1 MHTAVKCYAIS
12 PDTVAKYSDIEGSQA
27 RKQFNKEYVNK
38 YKTPDERLQDLK
50 VMQAR
55 YLRLRDIVDK
65 SHEFKKEIVNAENLF
80 DALYDKIN
88 AINKFCLMVIQNPG
102 LPESK
107 LMNDA
112 GIPAGYYWENVGA
125 RSYKGSDNSWLTYF
139 SAVTEELTKAQEYVM
154 TFMEAIAE
162 AESDNFMKI
171 ARSNPNYITT
181 LQSKIKSA
189 KDSARS
195 SISSVRQIFSYGKI
209 QKEFITKLAEIKP
222 EYAELFSTENL
233 QF

>member
-12 PDTVAKYSDIEGSQA
+12 PDTVAKYSDIEGAQA
-27 RKQFNKEYVNK
+27 RKQFNKEYIDK

-88 AINKFCLMVIQNPG
+88 SINKFCLMIIQNPG

-107 LMNDA
+107 LMNNV

-125 RSYKGSDNSWLTYF
+125 RSYAGSDNSWLKYF
-139 SAVTEELTKAQEYVM
+139 STATEELTKAQESVM
-154 TFMEAIAE
+154 AFMEAIAE

-181 LQSKIKSA
+181 LQSNIKRAKDNVISNIRSA
-189 KDSARS
+189 K
-195 SISSVRQIFSYGKI
+195 QIFSYGKTTRD
-209 QKEFITKLAEIKP
+209 FINKLAEIKP